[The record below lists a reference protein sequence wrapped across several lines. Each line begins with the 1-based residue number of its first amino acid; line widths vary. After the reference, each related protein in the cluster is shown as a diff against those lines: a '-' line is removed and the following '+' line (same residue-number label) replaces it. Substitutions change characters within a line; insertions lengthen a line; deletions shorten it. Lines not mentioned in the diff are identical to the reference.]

1 MLSLE
6 LRGGAGRQWG
16 QSCSPSSLSL
26 LQGRSFLKGFY
37 VCRELGALGNPH

>member
-1 MLSLE
+1 MMSLK

-16 QSCSPSSLSL
+16 QSCFPSSLSL
-26 LQGRSFLKGFY
+26 LQGRSFKEVVC